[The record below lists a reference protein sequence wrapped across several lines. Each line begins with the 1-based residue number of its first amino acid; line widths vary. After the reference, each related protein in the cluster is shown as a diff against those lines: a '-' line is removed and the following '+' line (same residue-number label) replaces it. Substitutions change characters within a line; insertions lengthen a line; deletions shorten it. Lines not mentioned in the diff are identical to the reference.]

1 MGYFNQE
8 DNMNFLDSLT
18 KWIGQLTKIVVVLI
32 PLAITLQVLFGT
44 NIAFVSDVVKN
55 LISLLNAFAAQG
67 LIGLIALGIVVW
79 LFSKAE

>member
-1 MGYFNQE
+1 
-8 DNMNFLDSLT
+8 MNFLDSLT

>member
-1 MGYFNQE
+1 
-8 DNMNFLDSLT
+8 MNFLDSLT

-32 PLAITLQVLFGT
+32 PLAITLQVLFGA
-44 NIAFVSDVVKN
+44 NIAFVSNVVKN
-55 LISLLNAFAAQG
+55 LIDLLNAFAAQG